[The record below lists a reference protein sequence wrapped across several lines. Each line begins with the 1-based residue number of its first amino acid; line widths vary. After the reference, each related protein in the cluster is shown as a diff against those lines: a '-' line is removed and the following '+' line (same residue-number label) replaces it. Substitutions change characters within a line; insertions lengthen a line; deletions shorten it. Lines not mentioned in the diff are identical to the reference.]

1 VAAEDPEQL
10 VRRAYE
16 AWNTSGPD
24 ALMPFVTDDI
34 ELRDAPELPDA
45 ATWRGRDAVLGRLED
60 VAEAVG
66 GHSGELESFRAAGGQ
81 VMVAMTWRRD
91 SDAEGEASLGRVFH
105 VARVEGAR
113 IARITVFLELTA
125 AERELWRSPTEGWS

>member
-24 ALMPFVTDDI
+24 ALMPFVTDAI
-34 ELRDAPELPDA
+34 MLEDAPELPDA
-45 ATWRGRDAVLGRLED
+45 GIWRGRDAVLGRLHE

-66 GHSGELESFRAAGGQ
+66 GHSGDLESFSATGQ
-81 VMVAMTWRRD
+81 HVLVSMSWRRD
-91 SDAEGEASLGRVFH
+91 GDAEGEVSLGRVFH
-105 VARVEGAR
+105 VVRVEGHE
-113 IARITVFLELTA
+113 IAGIRVFLDEA
-125 AERELWRSPTEGWS
+125 AAQRAAGPG